1 MITFEDMFRD
11 DFIRHL
17 QDHDNK
23 SLAEATDVWNSC
35 SEEYIE
41 EIYQQMSDSIWH
53 YTSAF
58 ENDKSV
64 ESFTKEAS

>member
-1 MITFEDMFRD
+1 MKTFEDMFEA

-17 QDHDNK
+17 MEHDFK
-23 SLAEATDVWNSC
+23 TKGEAQDVWNSC

-41 EIYQQMSDSIWH
+41 EMYQAMSDSIWH

-58 ENDKSV
+58 ENDKGE
-64 ESFTKEAS
+64 ESFTKEVA